1 MRSRVP
7 QPSHFRLA
15 AGMGESAEK
24 PGFRM
29 NPFATIPIDERYREF
44 HERYPALNLI
54 GNTRMVEI
62 LCFKEEFPEVSIYA
76 KAEYANPGGSLKDRP
91 VRRML
96 LEALIAGKIGKGQIV
111 LDSSSGNAGIAYAML
126 GAMMKMPVQIVV
138 PGNASKER
146 KMRIQAH
153 GATLVQTDPM
163 EGYDEALRE
172 GHRIA
177 EREPERFFHCDQYS
191 NDNNWLAH
199 YHETAGRNSAA
210 DRREADAFCFRHW
223 NRWNDHR
230 CWPAA
235 QEGTPRQSKSFR
247 SCPRIFPGIEGLKP
261 LESPGDIIP
270 KILDQS
276 VVDQKVRVSSADA
289 ARMCALL
296 ARFGI
301 FAGQSSGAYLQG
313 VYETA
318 KRIRKGTIVTLLN
331 DIGER
336 YMSTRLWEPGA

>member
-1 MRSRVP
+1 
-7 QPSHFRLA
+7 
-15 AGMGESAEK
+15 
-24 PGFRM
+24 M
-29 NPFATIPIDERYREF
+29 NPFATIPIEERYAEF
-44 HERYPALNLI
+44 HKRYPALNLI

-62 LCFKEEFPEVSIYA
+62 LCFKEEFPEVKIYA
-76 KAEYANPGGSLKDRP
+76 KAEYTNPGGSLKDRP

-96 LEALIAGKIGKGQIV
+96 LEAFIEGKIGKGQVV

-126 GAMMKMPVQIVV
+126 GAMMKVPVQIVV

-153 GATLVQTDPM
+153 GATLVQTDPI

-177 EREPERFFHCDQYS
+177 EREPGRFFHCNQYS
-191 NDNNWLAH
+191 NDNNWMSH
-199 YHETAGRNSAA
+199 YHETAAEILVQTEGKLTHFVSGIGTGGTITGVGRRLKKDLPSVEIVQIVPE
-210 DRREADAFCFRHW
+210 D
-223 NRWNDHR
+223 
-230 CWPAA
+230 
-235 QEGTPRQSKSFR
+235 
-247 SCPRIFPGIEGLKP
+247 FPGIEGLKP
-261 LESPGDIIP
+261 LENPGDIIP

-276 VVDQKVRVSSADA
+276 VVDYKVKVSSTDA

-296 ARFGI
+296 ARYGI
-301 FAGQSSGAYLQG
+301 FAGQSSGGYMQG

-318 KRIRKGTIVTLLN
+318 KRIRKGTIVTMLN

-336 YMSTRLWEPGA
+336 YMSTLLWV

>member
-1 MRSRVP
+1 M
-7 QPSHFRLA
+7 
-15 AGMGESAEK
+15 AGSAPE
-24 PGFRM
+24 PGYCM
-29 NPFATIPIDERYREF
+29 NPFATIPIDNRYLEF
-44 HERYPALNLI
+44 HRRYPALNLV

-96 LEALIAGKIGKGQIV
+96 LEAFIEGKIGKGQVV
-111 LDSSSGNAGIAYAML
+111 LDSSSGNAGIAYAMI
-126 GAMMKMPVQIVV
+126 GAMMKVPVQIVV

-153 GATLVQTDPM
+153 GATLVQTDPI

-172 GHRIA
+172 GHRIH
-177 EREPERFFHCDQYS
+177 EREPDRFFHCDQYA

-199 YHETAGRNSAA
+199 YHDTAGEILAQTDGKLTHFVSGIGTGGTLTGVG
-210 DRREADAFCFRHW
+210 RRLKKEVPGVEIVQIVPED
-223 NRWNDHR
+223 
-230 CWPAA
+230 
-235 QEGTPRQSKSFR
+235 
-247 SCPRIFPGIEGLKP
+247 FPGIEGLKP

-270 KILDQS
+270 KILDSS
-276 VVDQKVRVSSADA
+276 VVDHKVRVSSADA
-289 ARMCALL
+289 ASRCALL

-318 KRIRKGTIVTLLN
+318 KRVRKGVIVTILN

>member
-1 MRSRVP
+1 
-7 QPSHFRLA
+7 
-15 AGMGESAEK
+15 
-24 PGFRM
+24 M
-29 NPFATIPIDERYREF
+29 NPFATIPIDERFREF
-44 HERYPALNLI
+44 HKRYPALNLI

-62 LCFKEEFPEVSIYA
+62 LCFKEELPEVSVYA

-96 LEALIAGKIGKGQIV
+96 LEALISGKIGKGQIV

-126 GAMMKMPVQIVV
+126 GAMMKLPVQIVV

-153 GATLVQTDPM
+153 GATLVQTDPI

-172 GHRIA
+172 GHRIH
-177 EREPERFFHCDQYS
+177 EREPERYFHCDQYA
-191 NDNNWLAH
+191 NENNWLAH
-199 YHETAGRNSAA
+199 YHETAAEILVQTEGKLTHFVSGIGTGGTITGVGRRLKKEIPGVEIVQIVPE
-210 DRREADAFCFRHW
+210 D
-223 NRWNDHR
+223 
-230 CWPAA
+230 
-235 QEGTPRQSKSFR
+235 
-247 SCPRIFPGIEGLKP
+247 FPGIEGLKP

-270 KILDQS
+270 KILDSS
-276 VVDQKVRVSSADA
+276 VVGRKVRVSSADA
-289 ARMCALL
+289 AKMCALL
-296 ARFGI
+296 ARYGL

-318 KRIRKGTIVTLLN
+318 KRIRKGIIVTMLN

>member
-1 MRSRVP
+1 
-7 QPSHFRLA
+7 
-15 AGMGESAEK
+15 
-24 PGFRM
+24 M
-29 NPFATIPIDERYREF
+29 NPFATIPVEERYAEF
-44 HERYPALNLI
+44 HKRYPALNLI

-62 LCFKEEFPEVSIYA
+62 LCFKDEFPEVRIFA

-96 LEALIAGKIGKGQIV
+96 LEALIHGKVGKGQVV

-126 GAMMKMPVQIVV
+126 GAMMNLPITIVV
-138 PGNASKER
+138 PGNASRER
-146 KMRIQAH
+146 KLRIKAH
-153 GATLVQTDPM
+153 GATLVQTDPL

-177 EREPERFFHCDQYS
+177 EREPGKYFHCDQYS
-191 NDNNWLAH
+191 NDNNWLSH
-199 YHETAGRNSAA
+199 YETTAAEILAQTDGKLTHFVAGIGTGGTITGVG
-210 DRREADAFCFRHW
+210 RRFKKDLPGVEIVQIVPED
-223 NRWNDHR
+223 
-230 CWPAA
+230 
-235 QEGTPRQSKSFR
+235 
-247 SCPRIFPGIEGLKP
+247 FPGIEGLKP
-261 LESPGDIIP
+261 LENPEDIIP
-270 KILDQS
+270 KILDKS
-276 VVDQKVRVSSADA
+276 VVDQKVRVSSTDA

-318 KRIRKGTIVTLLN
+318 KRIRKGVIVTLLN

-336 YMSTRLWEPGA
+336 YMSTQLWETR

>member
-1 MRSRVP
+1 
-7 QPSHFRLA
+7 
-15 AGMGESAEK
+15 
-24 PGFRM
+24 M
-29 NPFATIPIDERYREF
+29 NPFAAIPLDERYREF

-62 LCFKEEFPEVSIYA
+62 LCFKEELPEVSIYA

-96 LEALIAGKIGKGQIV
+96 LEAMIAGKIGKGQVV

-126 GAMMKMPVQIVV
+126 GAMMKIPVQIVV
-138 PGNASKER
+138 PGNASRER
-146 KMRIQAH
+146 KMRIAAH

-177 EREPERFFHCDQYS
+177 EREPDLYFHCNQYS
-191 NDNNWLAH
+191 NDNNWISH
-199 YHETAGRNSAA
+199 FHETAAEILVQTDGKLTHFVSGIGTGGTITGIGRRLKKDLPSVEIVQIVPE
-210 DRREADAFCFRHW
+210 D
-223 NRWNDHR
+223 
-230 CWPAA
+230 
-235 QEGTPRQSKSFR
+235 
-247 SCPRIFPGIEGLKP
+247 FPGIEGLKP

-276 VVDQKVRVSSADA
+276 VVDKKVRVSSSDA

-296 ARFGI
+296 ARYGL

-336 YMSTRLWEPGA
+336 YMSTRLWEPL

>member
-1 MRSRVP
+1 
-7 QPSHFRLA
+7 
-15 AGMGESAEK
+15 
-24 PGFRM
+24 M
-29 NPFATIPIDERYREF
+29 NPFAAIPLDERFREF
-44 HERYPALNLI
+44 HERFPALNLI

-96 LEALIAGKIGKGQIV
+96 LEAMIAGKIGKGQIV

-126 GAMMKMPVQIVV
+126 GAMMKIPVQIVV
-138 PGNASKER
+138 PGNASRER
-146 KMRIQAH
+146 KMRIAAH

-177 EREPERFFHCDQYS
+177 EREPDRFFHCNQYS
-191 NDNNWLAH
+191 NDNNWISH
-199 YHETAGRNSAA
+199 YHETAAEILLQTDGKLTHFVSGIGTGGTITGIGRRLKK
-210 DRREADAFCFRHW
+210 DLPGVEIVQIVPED
-223 NRWNDHR
+223 
-230 CWPAA
+230 
-235 QEGTPRQSKSFR
+235 
-247 SCPRIFPGIEGLKP
+247 FPGIEGLKP

-276 VVDQKVRVSSADA
+276 VVDKKVRVSSSDA

-296 ARFGI
+296 ARYGL

-336 YMSTRLWEPGA
+336 YMSTRLWEPL

>member
-1 MRSRVP
+1 LA
-7 QPSHFRLA
+7 PSLD
-15 AGMGESAEK
+15 EPEEK
-24 PGFRM
+24 PGLRM
-29 NPFATIPIDERYREF
+29 NPFAAIPIDERFREF
-44 HERYPALNLI
+44 HQRYPALNLI
-54 GNTRMVEI
+54 GNTRMVEV
-62 LCFKEEFPEVSIYA
+62 LCFKEELPEVSIYA

-96 LEALIAGKIGKGQIV
+96 LEALIAGKIGKGQVV

-126 GAMMKMPVQIVV
+126 GAMMKIPVQIVV
-138 PGNASKER
+138 PGNASRER
-146 KMRIQAH
+146 KMRIAAH

-177 EREPERFFHCDQYS
+177 EREPDRFFHCNQYS
-191 NDNNWLAH
+191 NDNNWISH
-199 YHETAGRNSAA
+199 YHETAAEILLQTEGKLTHFVSGIGTGGTITGIGRRLKK
-210 DRREADAFCFRHW
+210 DL
-223 NRWNDHR
+223 
-230 CWPAA
+230 PAVEIV
-235 QEGTPRQSKSFR
+235 QIVPED
-247 SCPRIFPGIEGLKP
+247 FPGIEGLKP

-276 VVDQKVRVSSADA
+276 VVDRKVRVSSSDA

-296 ARFGI
+296 ARYGL

-336 YMSTRLWEPGA
+336 YMSTRLWEPV

>member
-1 MRSRVP
+1 M
-7 QPSHFRLA
+7 
-15 AGMGESAEK
+15 AGSAPE
-24 PGFRM
+24 PGYCM
-29 NPFATIPIDERYREF
+29 NPFATIPIDNRYLEF
-44 HERYPALNLI
+44 HRRYPALNLV

-96 LEALIAGKIGKGQIV
+96 LEAFIEGKIGKGQVV
-111 LDSSSGNAGIAYAML
+111 LDSSSGNAGIAYAMI
-126 GAMMKMPVQIVV
+126 GAMMKVPVQIVV

-153 GATLVQTDPM
+153 GATLVQTDPI

-172 GHRIA
+172 GHRIH
-177 EREPERFFHCDQYS
+177 EREPDRFFHSDQYA

-199 YHETAGRNSAA
+199 YHDTAGEILAQTDGKLTHFVSGIGTGGTLTGVG
-210 DRREADAFCFRHW
+210 RRLKKEVPGVEIVQIVPED
-223 NRWNDHR
+223 
-230 CWPAA
+230 
-235 QEGTPRQSKSFR
+235 
-247 SCPRIFPGIEGLKP
+247 FPGIEGLKP

-270 KILDQS
+270 KILDSS
-276 VVDQKVRVSSADA
+276 VVDHKVRVSSADA
-289 ARMCALL
+289 ASRCALL

-318 KRIRKGTIVTLLN
+318 KRVRKGVIVTILN

>member
-1 MRSRVP
+1 
-7 QPSHFRLA
+7 
-15 AGMGESAEK
+15 
-24 PGFRM
+24 M
-29 NPFATIPIDERYREF
+29 NPFATLPIDPRYAEF
-44 HERYPALNLI
+44 HKRYPALNLI

-62 LCFKEEFPEVSIYA
+62 LCFKEEFPEVSVYA

-96 LEALIAGKIGKGQIV
+96 LEALIAGKIGKGQVV

-126 GAMMKMPVQIVV
+126 GAMMKVPVQIVV

-146 KMRIQAH
+146 KLRIQAH
-153 GATLVQTDPM
+153 GATLVQTDPI

-172 GHRIA
+172 GHRIH
-177 EREPERFFHCDQYS
+177 EREPDRFFHCDQYA
-191 NDNNWLAH
+191 NENNWMAH
-199 YHETAGRNSAA
+199 YHDTAGEILVQTEGKLTHFVSGIGTGGTITGVG
-210 DRREADAFCFRHW
+210 RRLKKEM
-223 NRWNDHR
+223 
-230 CWPAA
+230 PAVEIV
-235 QEGTPRQSKSFR
+235 QIVPED
-247 SCPRIFPGIEGLKP
+247 FPGIEGLKP

-270 KILDQS
+270 KILDSS

-296 ARFGI
+296 AQYGI
-301 FAGQSSGAYLQG
+301 FAGQSSGAYMQG

-318 KRIRKGTIVTLLN
+318 KRIRKGIIVTLLN

-336 YMSTRLWEPGA
+336 YMSTRLWEPIS

>member
-1 MRSRVP
+1 
-7 QPSHFRLA
+7 
-15 AGMGESAEK
+15 
-24 PGFRM
+24 
-29 NPFATIPIDERYREF
+29 
-44 HERYPALNLI
+44 
-54 GNTRMVEI
+54 MVEI
-62 LCFKEEFPEVSIYA
+62 LCFKEELPEVSIYA

-96 LEALIAGKIGKGQIV
+96 LEATIAGKIGKGQIV

-126 GAMMKMPVQIVV
+126 GAMMKIPVQIVV
-138 PGNASKER
+138 PGNASRER
-146 KMRIQAH
+146 KLRIAAH

-177 EREPERFFHCDQYS
+177 EREPDRFFHCNQYS
-191 NDNNWLAH
+191 NDNNWLSH
-199 YHETAGRNSAA
+199 YHETAAEILLQTEGKLTHFVSGIGTGGTITGIGRRLKKDLPSVEIVQIVPE
-210 DRREADAFCFRHW
+210 D
-223 NRWNDHR
+223 
-230 CWPAA
+230 
-235 QEGTPRQSKSFR
+235 
-247 SCPRIFPGIEGLKP
+247 FPGIEGLKP

-276 VVDQKVRVSSADA
+276 VVDKKVRVSSSDA

-296 ARFGI
+296 ARYGL

-318 KRIRKGTIVTLLN
+318 KRIGKGTIVTLLN

-336 YMSTRLWEPGA
+336 YMSTRLWEPL